1 MTESSEGPGDGPG
14 AERAALVR
22 RWTREIIRT
31 SYVPM
36 ARADIE
42 DFLLERLDALLD
54 AAGEADRLLEA
65 AAELGARLVRIH
77 FTGPAALDRTL
88 RVLGSGLPELRSA
101 RFGRGDLVPVL
112 SAVAAAYA
120 GQLREQTLDEQEVI
134 KRAVLQARD
143 AAEEALRASEA
154 SFRAVFTSSALG
166 IAIVTLDGIIE
177 EVNSPMEGIFEPVC
191 QDLVGRS
198 VFDLADP
205 DWVDDLVENVESLS
219 VGEVDRFQS
228 ETRLSGA
235 DGAHIW
241 TQVSASLVRD
251 SHGTPDYQ
259 VLLYEDITHRHMLQE
274 QFRRQATHDPLTGL
288 ANRTLLKTTLDAAL
302 EPAYPGRRVGLCY
315 FDLDGFKA
323 INDSLGH
330 PVGDELLRAMAQRL
344 NALATL
350 ESGLAARM
358 GGDEFVVLVPDSQGA
373 ARLVEIVEHML
384 SEVTRPVSVC
394 GHLLTASASVGVVE
408 TAVAATGPD
417 ELLQDADITL
427 YRAKNEGRAQWA
439 LFDPEH
445 NAAAKE
451 RFHLSA
457 AMPSALHEHELY
469 VEYEPVLWWDD
480 ASLVGVRAHLRWD
493 HPEFGELDAEDFL
506 GLAEETGLITRLG
519 TWMLEQVCAHAVHW
533 QERFGDRGPVAAVDL
548 SARQLRDPELVGD
561 MRRILADSGLPA
573 SKLIIGVPEAALF
586 DQYGDPIDALEIFA
600 EMGLTLGVHD
610 FGHDHREVARLR
622 GLPLCAVRL
631 TGGYLDSFAAPD
643 GADPLDE
650 HLVSSLVGSAQLLGL
665 AVVGSG
671 VRTIEQANRLRKLGV
686 QGVIG
691 PCAGGLASAM
701 EIEAMIAEGDLG

>member
-1 MTESSEGPGDGPG
+1 MTDEQLEY
-14 AERAALVR
+14 AEFVR

-42 DFLLERLDALLD
+42 AFLRRHLDAILETLD
-54 AAGEADRLLEA
+54 DEDRLTGA
-65 AAELGARLVRIH
+65 AAELGERLVRIH
-77 FTGPAALDRTL
+77 FTSPTALDRTL
-88 RVLGSGLPELRSA
+88 WMLGEELPKLRPA
-101 RFGRGDLVPVL
+101 ETKPGTPVAAL
-112 SAVAAAYA
+112 GAVAASYA

-166 IAIVTLDGIIE
+166 IAIVTLDGVIE
-177 EVNSPMEGIFEPVC
+177 EVNVPMEHIFEPVC
-191 QDLVGRS
+191 RDLVGRS
-198 VFDLADP
+198 VFDLTDP
-205 DWVDDLVENVESLS
+205 DWVDDLVENVEALS

-228 ETRLSGA
+228 ETRLSGQ

-251 SHGTPDYQ
+251 SQERPDYQ
-259 VLLYEDITHRHMLQE
+259 VLLYEDITDRHMLQE

-288 ANRTLLKTTLDAAL
+288 ANRTLLKTTMDEAL

-330 PVGDELLRAMAQRL
+330 PIGDELLRAMAQRL
-344 NALATL
+344 NALATM

-384 SEVTRPVSVC
+384 AEVTRPVSVR
-394 GHLLTASASVGVVE
+394 GHQLTASASVGVVE
-408 TAVAATGPD
+408 TAVADTGPD

-427 YRAKNEGRAQWA
+427 YRAKSEGRAQWA
-439 LFDPEH
+439 LYDPKH
-445 NAAAKE
+445 NAEAKE
-451 RFHLSA
+451 RFRLSA
-457 AMPSALHEHELY
+457 AMPSALRDHELY
-469 VEYEPVLWWDD
+469 VEYEPVLWLDS
-480 ASLVGVRAHLRWD
+480 AALVGVQAHLRWD

-533 QERFGDRGPVAAVDL
+533 QERFGDRGPVAAVGL
-548 SARQLRDPELVGD
+548 SARQLRDPELVAD
-561 MRRILADSGLPA
+561 MRRILGSAGLPA
-573 SKLIIGVPEAALF
+573 SKLIIGVPETALF
-586 DQYGDPIDALEIFA
+586 DQRGDPIDALEIFA
-600 EMGLTLGVHD
+600 EMGLTLAVHD
-610 FGHDHREVARLR
+610 FGRDHRKVARLR
-622 GLPLCAVRL
+622 GLPLRAVRL
-631 TGGYLDSFAAPD
+631 TGGYLDSFADPD
-643 GADPLDE
+643 GPDPLDE
-650 HLVSSLVGSAQLLGL
+650 HLVSSLVGSAELLGL
-665 AVVGSG
+665 TVIGNG
-671 VRTIEQANRLRKLGV
+671 VRTIEQAKRLRHLGV
-686 QGVIG
+686 EGVIG
-691 PCAGGLASAM
+691 PCVGGLASAM
-701 EIEAMIAEGDLG
+701 EIEAMIAEGDLA

>member
-1 MTESSEGPGDGPG
+1 MTDGDRP
-14 AERAALVR
+14 ERADFVR

-42 DFLLERLDALLD
+42 SFLRGHLDAILD
-54 AAGEADRLLEA
+54 AFDDADRLADA
-65 AAELGARLVRIH
+65 AAELGERLVRIH
-77 FTGPAALDRTL
+77 FTSPAALDRTL
-88 RVLGSGLPELRSA
+88 WMLGAELPELRAAETEHEAS
-101 RFGRGDLVPVL
+101 VVVL
-112 SAVAAAYA
+112 GSVAAGYA

-166 IAIVTLDGIIE
+166 IAIVTLDGTIE
-177 EVNSPMEGIFEPVC
+177 EVNAPMEGIFEPVC

-198 VFDLADP
+198 VFDLADV
-205 DWVDDLVENVESLS
+205 DWVDDLVENVEALS

-228 ETRLSGA
+228 ETRLSGE

-251 SHGTPDYQ
+251 SQERPDYQ
-259 VLLYEDITHRHMLQE
+259 VLLYEDITDRHMLQE

-288 ANRTLLKTTLDAAL
+288 ANRTLLKTTMDEAL

-344 NALATL
+344 NALATM

-384 SEVTRPVSVC
+384 TEVTRPVSVR
-394 GHLLTASASVGVVE
+394 GHQLTASASVGVVE
-408 TAVAATGPD
+408 TAVADTGPD

-427 YRAKNEGRAQWA
+427 YRAKSEGRAQWA
-439 LFDPEH
+439 LYDPTH
-445 NAAAKE
+445 NAEAKE
-451 RFHLSA
+451 RFRLSS
-457 AMPSALHEHELY
+457 AMPSALRDHELY
-469 VEYEPVLWWDD
+469 VEYEPVLWLDN
-480 ASLVGVRAHLRWD
+480 AALVGVQAHLRWD

-533 QERFGDRGPVAAVDL
+533 QERFGDRAPVAAVGL
-548 SARQLRDPELVGD
+548 SARQLRDPELVAD
-561 MRRILADSGLPA
+561 MRRILSSTGLPA
-573 SKLIIGVPEAALF
+573 GKLIVGVPENALF
-586 DQYGDPIDALEIFA
+586 DQRGDPIDALEIFA
-600 EMGLTLGVHD
+600 EMGLTLAVHD
-610 FGHDHREVARLR
+610 FGHAHREVARLR
-622 GLPLCAVRL
+622 GLPLRAVRL
-631 TGGYLDSFAAPD
+631 TGDYLDSFADPE
-643 GADPLDE
+643 GPDPLDE
-650 HLVSSLVGSAQLLGL
+650 HLVSSLVGSAELLGL
-665 AVVGSG
+665 LVVGNG
-671 VRTIEQANRLRKLGV
+671 VRTIEQAKRLRHLGV
-686 QGVIG
+686 EGVIG
-691 PCAGGLASAM
+691 PCVGGLASAM
-701 EIEAMIAEGDLG
+701 EIEAMIADGDLG